1 MSDETRKVL
10 PEGQYVL
17 SQDVTNPSADRRHKR
32 SVEFMVTWTAGMKF
46 DVRVNTFNY
55 GHTKVDYNTIKGT
68 GWYGQL
74 GSNNDGFDA
83 LVAALVPVDRSTGSL
98 AHRMEKNYVSN
109 ETILETI
116 SEVCGWDM
124 DKVEDFV
131 ATLIARENDKEES

>member
-1 MSDETRKVL
+1 MSDEVRKVL

-55 GHTKVDYNTIKGT
+55 GHTKVDYNTVKGT

-83 LVAALVPVDRSTGSL
+83 LVAALVPVDRTPESL
-98 AHRMEKNYVSN
+98 AHLMEMNYVSN
-109 ETILETI
+109 ETILETLA
-116 SEVCGWDM
+116 EVYCWKTEAVDH
-124 DKVEDFV
+124 FV
-131 ATLIARENDKEES
+131 ATLVARENDKT

>member
-1 MSDETRKVL
+1 MSDEVRKVL

-17 SQDVTNPSADRRHKR
+17 TQDVTNPSADRRHKR

-55 GHTKVDYNTIKGT
+55 EHANVDYNTIKGT

-83 LVAALVPVDRSTGSL
+83 LVAALVPVDLSTDSL

-109 ETILETI
+109 ETVLETLT
-116 SEVCGWDM
+116 EVFGWDM
-124 DKVEDFV
+124 DQLEDFV
-131 ATLIARENDKEES
+131 ATLCGREGEKE

>member
-1 MSDETRKVL
+1 MSDEVRKVL

-32 SVEFMVTWTAGMKF
+32 SVEYMVTWTAGMKF

-55 GHTKVDYNTIKGT
+55 ESASVNYNTIKGT

-83 LVAALVPVDRSTGSL
+83 LVAALVPVDLTPESL
-98 AHRMEKNYVSN
+98 GHRMEMNYVSN
-109 ETILETI
+109 ETILETLA
-116 SEVCGWDM
+116 EVHGWDT
-124 DKVEDFV
+124 DKVEAFV
-131 ATLIARENDKEES
+131 ATLVLREGEKE

>member
-17 SQDVTNPSADRRHKR
+17 TQDVTNPSADRRHKR

-46 DVRVNTFNY
+46 DVRVNTFDY
-55 GHTKVDYNTIKGT
+55 DGVKADYNTIKGT

-74 GSNNDGFDA
+74 SSTHDGFDA
-83 LVAALVPVDRSTGSL
+83 LVAALVPVDRTTDSL
-98 AHRMEKNYVSN
+98 AHRMEKEYISN
-109 ETILETI
+109 ETILETM
-116 SEVCGWDM
+116 SEVYGWDM

>member
-1 MSDETRKVL
+1 MSDEVRKVL

-17 SQDVTNPSADRRHKR
+17 TQDVTNPSADRRHKR

-46 DVRVNTFNY
+46 DVRVNHFNY

-83 LVAALVPVDRSTGSL
+83 LVAALAPVDLTPESM
-98 AHRMEKNYVSN
+98 AHRMEMNYVSN
-109 ETILETI
+109 ETVLETLA
-116 SEVCGWDM
+116 EVYGWKTDA
-124 DKVEDFV
+124 VEHFV
-131 ATLIARENDKEES
+131 ATLVAREGEKE